1 MRKNYMVVRRRD
13 IKIIILLILV
23 FTLFSSQLVFAMTAE
38 SSNYSVARFGTGV
51 QASNLSSIDLQ
62 ARFVLLASAGTPNA
76 KSNSFI
82 TNIGFWNNTS
92 YRIIVSINSY
102 SILPSSAVAGSTIG
116 LYISALNSEN
126 VWAKITS
133 PNAQEQ
139 TLNLIN
145 GQTVNYLP
153 SPSVI
158 GRYKVTFYANSS
170 TRAIASVVDYF
181 ELTEQT
187 TPLPPQNGGSGEG
200 TTKVIEKCTINW
212 DCTPW
217 SICVDGKQKRSCEN
231 IGNCIGENNKPNE
244 EIACSEVLF
253 DISLKLNNINL
264 TQSKNLLF
272 DLNLSE
278 NLSGE
283 EIDVHIKY
291 SILDEENNEIF
302 SQIETKA
309 IKEKLN
315 IHKTI
320 DEVILEDG
328 IYTLRTDILYG
339 NLQRA
344 FAEQKFRVFEGEMDL
359 KIPPLTG
366 RVTGDTEFDGRNIL
380 ITFIISATTI
390 LLILTF
396 YNYRKKI
403 FPFFKSKKHKKNS
416 LIGLLNKR
424 VYCGEGNLIG
434 KVEEI
439 NIGKNKIDSIVVIL
453 DRKKKKTIKY
463 KGKRIGIKY
472 SDVKVVGNHI
482 LIVDKRIMEK
492 L

>member
-1 MRKNYMVVRRRD
+1 M
-13 IKIIILLILV
+13 
-23 FTLFSSQLVFAMTAE
+23 
-38 SSNYSVARFGTGV
+38 
-51 QASNLSSIDLQ
+51 
-62 ARFVLLASAGTPNA
+62 
-76 KSNSFI
+76 
-82 TNIGFWNNTS
+82 
-92 YRIIVSINSY
+92 
-102 SILPSSAVAGSTIG
+102 
-116 LYISALNSEN
+116 
-126 VWAKITS
+126 
-133 PNAQEQ
+133 
-139 TLNLIN
+139 
-145 GQTVNYLP
+145 
-153 SPSVI
+153 
-158 GRYKVTFYANSS
+158 
-170 TRAIASVVDYF
+170 
-181 ELTEQT
+181 
-187 TPLPPQNGGSGEG
+187 
-200 TTKVIEKCTINW
+200 
-212 DCTPW
+212 
-217 SICVDGKQKRSCEN
+217 
-231 IGNCIGENNKPNE
+231 
-244 EIACSEVLF
+244 
-253 DISLKLNNINL
+253 
-264 TQSKNLLF
+264 
-272 DLNLSE
+272 
-278 NLSGE
+278 
-283 EIDVHIKY
+283 
-291 SILDEENNEIF
+291 
-302 SQIETKA
+302 
-309 IKEKLN
+309 
-315 IHKTI
+315 
-320 DEVILEDG
+320 
-328 IYTLRTDILYG
+328 RTDILYG

>member
-1 MRKNYMVVRRRD
+1 MRSKKKLIYL
-13 IKIIILLILV
+13 IILLALIIPNISAIIANSTIYSIEM
-23 FTLFSSQLVFAMTAE
+23 FGYGIQSSELK
-38 SSNYSVARFGTGV
+38 N
-51 QASNLSSIDLQ
+51 SNLEAKFLSQEGSGSRVAKTDS
-62 ARFVLLASAGTPNA
+62 FSA
-76 KSNSFI
+76 
-82 TNIGFWNNTS
+82 NIGFFKNTS
-92 YRIIVSINSY
+92 YYSSVSINSY
-102 SILPSSAVAGSTIG
+102 SIYPKSNTGVSIIR
-116 LYISALNSEN
+116 LYISANNHESI
-126 VWAKITS
+126 WAEITRPDS
-133 PNAQEQ
+133 VVNTI
-139 TLNLIN
+139 TLSNKDYTYYTAGLK
-145 GQTVNYLP
+145 
-153 SPSVI
+153 
-158 GRYKVTFYANSS
+158 GRYNIVFYANSS
-170 TRAIASVVDYF
+170 SGSLISVIDYF
-181 ELTEQT
+181 EILEV
-187 TPLPPQNGGSGEG
+187 PSSVQNSGSSGEG